1 MSQLQ
6 RADKPVEADD
16 RQYMARVMTSVERMV
31 ECVGML
37 RLRVILLERL
47 TSLLVFLLL
56 VMAII
61 NTLMVERLI
70 ALGG

>member
-6 RADKPVEADD
+6 RADQSEADPQHMT
-16 RQYMARVMTSVERMV
+16 RIITSVGHMV
-31 ECVGML
+31 DCVGML
-37 RLRVILLERL
+37 RLRVRALERL

-56 VMAII
+56 VMAIVNMLI
-61 NTLMVERLI
+61 VERLI